1 MILKVSIKQVV
12 MRRIKLVVI
21 RIRQI
26 KLVVIRIKLAL
37 IRGIKQEVIRIR
49 QIKLVVIRIKLAL
62 IRRIKQEVIRI
73 RLIKPLIKVS
83 VQLIFQ
89 LPNIRLF
96 PKFFLME
103 RIPYTYHRQL
113 FPKLSLMGH
122 IQRMCPRILKEDIRF
137 NIRLRNNL

>member
-37 IRGIKQEVIRIR
+37 IR
-49 QIKLVVIRIKLAL
+49 
-62 IRRIKQEVIRI
+62 RIKQEVIRI
-73 RLIKPLIKVS
+73 RLIRPLIKVS

-96 PKFFLME
+96 PKLFLME

-122 IQRMCPRILKEDIRF
+122 IQRMCPRILKEHIRF
-137 NIRLRNNL
+137 NIRLRNNR

>member
-26 KLVVIRIKLAL
+26 KLVVIH
-37 IRGIKQEVIRIR
+37 
-49 QIKLVVIRIKLAL
+49 IKLAL
-62 IRRIKQEVIRI
+62 IRRIIQVVIRI
-73 RLIKPLIKVS
+73 RLIRPLIKVS
-83 VQLIFQ
+83 VQLISQ

-96 PKFFLME
+96 PKLFLME

-122 IQRMCPRILKEDIRF
+122 IQRMCPRILKEHIRF
-137 NIRLRNNL
+137 NIRLRNNR

>member
-37 IRGIKQEVIRIR
+37 IR
-49 QIKLVVIRIKLAL
+49 
-62 IRRIKQEVIRI
+62 RIKQEVIRI
-73 RLIKPLIKVS
+73 RLIRPLIKVS

-96 PKFFLME
+96 PKLFLME

-137 NIRLRNNL
+137 NIRLRNNR

>member
-1 MILKVSIKQVV
+1 MAKRRIKQVQQV
-12 MRRIKLVVI
+12 VIQQFQQLLVVRRIKQLVII

-26 KLVVIRIKLAL
+26 KLVVIRIKLA
-37 IRGIKQEVIRIR
+37 I
-49 QIKLVVIRIKLAL
+49 IRIKLAI

-73 RLIKPLIKVS
+73 RLIRPLIKVS

>member
-1 MILKVSIKQVV
+1 M
-12 MRRIKLVVI
+12 
-21 RIRQI
+21 
-26 KLVVIRIKLAL
+26 VIRIKLA
-37 IRGIKQEVIRIR
+37 I
-49 QIKLVVIRIKLAL
+49 IRIKLAI

-73 RLIKPLIKVS
+73 RLIRPLIKVS

-122 IQRMCPRILKEDIRF
+122 IQRMYPRILKEDIRF
-137 NIRLRNNL
+137 NIRLRNNR

>member
-1 MILKVSIKQVV
+1 MAKRRIKQVQQV
-12 MRRIKLVVI
+12 VIQQSQQLLVVRCIKQLVIIRIKQLVIRRIKQLV
-21 RIRQI
+21 
-26 KLVVIRIKLAL
+26 
-37 IRGIKQEVIRIR
+37 
-49 QIKLVVIRIKLAL
+49 

-73 RLIKPLIKVS
+73 RLIRPLIKVS

-96 PKFFLME
+96 PKLFLME

-122 IQRMCPRILKEDIRF
+122 IQRMCPRILKEHIRF
-137 NIRLRNNL
+137 NIRLHNNR

>member
-26 KLVVIRIKLAL
+26 KLVVIRIK
-37 IRGIKQEVIRIR
+37 Q
-49 QIKLVVIRIKLAL
+49 AL

-96 PKFFLME
+96 PKLFLME

-122 IQRMCPRILKEDIRF
+122 IQRMYPRILKEDIRF
-137 NIRLRNNL
+137 NIRLRNNR

>member
-12 MRRIKLVVI
+12 MRRIKLV
-21 RIRQI
+21 
-26 KLVVIRIKLAL
+26 
-37 IRGIKQEVIRIR
+37 VIRIR

-96 PKFFLME
+96 PKLFLME

>member
-1 MILKVSIKQVV
+1 MAKRRIKQVQQV
-12 MRRIKLVVI
+12 VIQQFQQLLVVRRIKQLVI
-21 RIRQI
+21 
-26 KLVVIRIKLAL
+26 
-37 IRGIKQEVIRIR
+37 IRIR

-62 IRRIKQEVIRI
+62 IRRFKQVVIRI

>member
-26 KLVVIRIKLAL
+26 KLVVIH
-37 IRGIKQEVIRIR
+37 
-49 QIKLVVIRIKLAL
+49 IKLAL
-62 IRRIKQEVIRI
+62 IRRIIQVVIRI
-73 RLIKPLIKVS
+73 RLIRPLIKVS

>member
-26 KLVVIRIKLAL
+26 KLVVIH
-37 IRGIKQEVIRIR
+37 
-49 QIKLVVIRIKLAL
+49 IKLAL
-62 IRRIKQEVIRI
+62 IRRIIQVVIRI
-73 RLIKPLIKVS
+73 RLIRPLIKVS

-96 PKFFLME
+96 PKLFLME

-113 FPKLSLMGH
+113 FPKLSLMGD
-122 IQRMCPRILKEDIRF
+122 IQRMCPRILKEHIRF
-137 NIRLRNNL
+137 NIRLRNNR

>member
-12 MRRIKLVVI
+12 MRRIKLV
-21 RIRQI
+21 
-26 KLVVIRIKLAL
+26 
-37 IRGIKQEVIRIR
+37 VIRIR

>member
-1 MILKVSIKQVV
+1 MVIQQFQQLLVV
-12 MRRIKLVVI
+12 RRIKQLVII

-26 KLVVIRIKLAL
+26 KLVVIRIKLA
-37 IRGIKQEVIRIR
+37 I
-49 QIKLVVIRIKLAL
+49 IRIKLAI

-73 RLIKPLIKVS
+73 RLIRPLIKVS

-137 NIRLRNNL
+137 NIRLRNNR

>member
-26 KLVVIRIKLAL
+26 KLVVIRIK
-37 IRGIKQEVIRIR
+37 Q
-49 QIKLVVIRIKLAL
+49 AL

-122 IQRMCPRILKEDIRF
+122 IQRMYPRILKEDIRF
-137 NIRLRNNL
+137 NIRLRNNR

>member
-26 KLVVIRIKLAL
+26 KLVVIP
-37 IRGIKQEVIRIR
+37 
-49 QIKLVVIRIKLAL
+49 IKLAL

-73 RLIKPLIKVS
+73 RLIRPLIKVS

-96 PKFFLME
+96 PKLFLME

-122 IQRMCPRILKEDIRF
+122 IQRMCPRILKEHIRF
-137 NIRLRNNL
+137 NIRLRNNR

>member
-1 MILKVSIKQVV
+1 MAKIRIKQVQQGV
-12 MRRIKLVVI
+12 IQQSQQLLVRRIKQLVI
-21 RIRQI
+21 
-26 KLVVIRIKLAL
+26 IRIKLAF
-37 IRGIKQEVIRIR
+37 
-49 QIKLVVIRIKLAL
+49 

-96 PKFFLME
+96 PKLFLME

-122 IQRMCPRILKEDIRF
+122 IQRMYPRILKEDIRF
-137 NIRLRNNL
+137 NIRLRNNR

>member
-37 IRGIKQEVIRIR
+37 IR
-49 QIKLVVIRIKLAL
+49 
-62 IRRIKQEVIRI
+62 RIKQEVIRI
-73 RLIKPLIKVS
+73 RLIRPLIKVS

-96 PKFFLME
+96 PKLFLME
-103 RIPYTYHRQL
+103 RIPYTYHRRL
-113 FPKLSLMGH
+113 FPKLSLLGH

-137 NIRLRNNL
+137 NIRLRNNR

>member
-12 MRRIKLVVI
+12 MRRIKLV
-21 RIRQI
+21 
-26 KLVVIRIKLAL
+26 
-37 IRGIKQEVIRIR
+37 VIRIR

-96 PKFFLME
+96 PKLFLME

-137 NIRLRNNL
+137 NIRLRNNR

>member
-12 MRRIKLVVI
+12 MRRIKLV
-21 RIRQI
+21 
-26 KLVVIRIKLAL
+26 
-37 IRGIKQEVIRIR
+37 VIRIR

-137 NIRLRNNL
+137 NIRLRNNR

>member
-1 MILKVSIKQVV
+1 VAKRRIKQVQQV
-12 MRRIKLVVI
+12 VIQQFQQLLVVRRIKQLVII

-26 KLVVIRIKLAL
+26 KLVVIRIKLA
-37 IRGIKQEVIRIR
+37 I
-49 QIKLVVIRIKLAL
+49 IRIKLAI

-73 RLIKPLIKVS
+73 RLIRPLIKVS

-96 PKFFLME
+96 PKLFLME

>member
-26 KLVVIRIKLAL
+26 KLVVIH
-37 IRGIKQEVIRIR
+37 
-49 QIKLVVIRIKLAL
+49 IKLAL
-62 IRRIKQEVIRI
+62 IRRIIQVVIRI
-73 RLIKPLIKVS
+73 RLIRPLIKVS

-137 NIRLRNNL
+137 NIRLRNNR

>member
-26 KLVVIRIKLAL
+26 KLVVIRIK
-37 IRGIKQEVIRIR
+37 Q
-49 QIKLVVIRIKLAL
+49 AL

-96 PKFFLME
+96 PKLFLME

>member
-1 MILKVSIKQVV
+1 MAKRRIKQVQQV
-12 MRRIKLVVI
+12 VIQQFQQLLVVRRIKQLVII

-26 KLVVIRIKLAL
+26 KLVVIRIKLA
-37 IRGIKQEVIRIR
+37 I
-49 QIKLVVIRIKLAL
+49 IRIKLAI

-73 RLIKPLIKVS
+73 RLIRPLIKVS

-137 NIRLRNNL
+137 NIRLRNNR

>member
-1 MILKVSIKQVV
+1 MAKRRIKQVQQV
-12 MRRIKLVVI
+12 VIQQSQQLLVVRCIKQLVIIRIKQLVIRRIKQLV
-21 RIRQI
+21 
-26 KLVVIRIKLAL
+26 
-37 IRGIKQEVIRIR
+37 
-49 QIKLVVIRIKLAL
+49 

-73 RLIKPLIKVS
+73 RLIRPLIKVS

-96 PKFFLME
+96 PKLFLME

-137 NIRLRNNL
+137 NIRLRNNR

>member
-1 MILKVSIKQVV
+1 MAKRRIKQVQQV
-12 MRRIKLVVI
+12 VIQQFQQLLVVRRIKQLVII

-26 KLVVIRIKLAL
+26 KLVVIRIKLA
-37 IRGIKQEVIRIR
+37 I
-49 QIKLVVIRIKLAL
+49 IRIKLAI

-73 RLIKPLIKVS
+73 RLIRPLIKVS

-89 LPNIRLF
+89 LPNIQLF